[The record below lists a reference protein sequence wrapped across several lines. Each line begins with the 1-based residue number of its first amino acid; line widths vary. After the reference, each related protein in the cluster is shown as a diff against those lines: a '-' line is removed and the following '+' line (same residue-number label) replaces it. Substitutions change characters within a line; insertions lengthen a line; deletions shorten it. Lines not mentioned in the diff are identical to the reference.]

1 MAFPVSEMDRT
12 SRIGAGNAGVALFL
26 WEKHGGKNGNDLSMQ
41 TWETQERKVV
51 EVAYEGWVKVNRF
64 EIRAA
69 QLCLPTNAANE
80 KL

>member
-51 EVAYEGWVKVNRF
+51 EVAYEGFIQSIAKHIDVDMQNNISLK
-64 EIRAA
+64 
-69 QLCLPTNAANE
+69 
-80 KL
+80 